1 MKYAFIEMH
10 RPIWRLRTMCRSLSV
25 STSGYFCWR
34 FGRTSSK
41 RSSDRALS
49 VKIKAIHAESKET
62 YGSPRVC
69 EELASRGERVNRK
82 RVERI
87 MRLEGLNPKPHR
99 RFVVTTDSDHA
110 LPIAP
115 NLLEQDFTAV
125 RPNQK
130 WVSDITYIPTDEGF
144 LFLAG
149 TIDLFSRKVVGW
161 ALDER
166 MDRGLVLKALDMAIR
181 DRAPAAGV
189 IHHSDRG
196 SQYVSIRYTERL
208 AEAGIEPSVGS
219 VGDSYD
225 NALAETINGLY
236 KAEVIHRR
244 GPWRSFEAVE
254 YATLEWV
261 DWFNNRRLLAP
272 IGNIP
277 PAEAE
282 ERYYAMLDDTPMAA

>member
-196 SQYVSIRYTERL
+196 SQYASHDFRKAL
-208 AEAGIEPSVGS
+208 ADAGIVASMS
-219 VGDSYD
+219 RKACCYD
-225 NALAETINGLY
+225 NAVVESFWHSLKVEMVY
-236 KAEVIHRR
+236 RR
-244 GPWRSFEAVE
+244 RF
-254 YATLEWV
+254 AT
-261 DWFNNRRLLAP
+261 R
-272 IGNIP
+272 
-277 PAEAE
+277 AEATTAVFAYIVGFYNRIRRHSTLGYLSPE
-282 ERYYAMLDDTPMAA
+282 AFELAARTNQVA